1 MKNNIV
7 CIKWGKKFDSSYVN
21 KLYRAVNRNCSNF
34 DRFICLTEDPE
45 RIDPNV
51 EVFNIPRIDL
61 EICWNK
67 ITLFEKT
74 LHDIEGQILFFDL
87 DVVIKDNI
95 NEFFDF
101 SPESKFVSISEWN
114 MDYVDY
120 GMMLN
125 ENIKP
130 FNGSAMRFNVGSLS
144 FVAEDFYEKRNSLM
158 EEKFYDSALGYNG
171 KVTYHDLMNLPP
183 VVFNSDQEWMYFSL
197 IQNNIKIDYFPEGWL
212 ASYKF
217 SSTNNAKIIVF
228 HGLPKPDEV
237 NDDFVKEH
245 WK

>member
-1 MKNNIV
+1 MNNNIV

-45 RIDPNV
+45 GIDPNV
-51 EVFNIPRIDL
+51 EVFDIPRTDL

-87 DVVIKDNI
+87 DVVIIDNI
-95 NEFFDF
+95 NELFEY
-101 SPESKFVSISEWN
+101 SCQSKFISIKEWWGG
-114 MDYVDY
+114 DY
-120 GMMLN
+120 GMFTK
-125 ENIKP
+125 EGVTP
-130 FNGSAMRFNVGSLS
+130 FNASVMKFEVGALEY
-144 FVAEDFYEKRNSLM
+144 VANN
-158 EEKFYDSALGYNG
+158 FYDKMQSMTKENFWDKALGYHG
-171 KVTYHDLMNLPP
+171 KVVYHDLMNLPP
-183 VVFNSDQEWMYFSL
+183 VVFNGDQEWTYYAL
-197 IQNNIKIDYFPEGWL
+197 TQNNEKIDYYPSDWIT
-212 ASYKF
+212 SYKL
-217 SSTNNAKIIVF
+217 SESHQNSKIVVF
-228 HGLPKPDEV
+228 HGVPKPDEV

>member
-21 KLYRAVNRNCSNF
+21 KLYSAVNRNCSNF

-45 RIDPNV
+45 GIDPNV
-51 EVFNIPRIDL
+51 EVFDIPRTDL

-125 ENIKP
+125 ENIRP
-130 FNGSAMRFNVGSLS
+130 FNGSAMRFDVGSLS

-158 EEKFYDSALGYNG
+158 EEKFYDSG
-171 KVTYHDLMNLPP
+171 
-183 VVFNSDQEWMYFSL
+183 
-197 IQNNIKIDYFPEGWL
+197 I
-212 ASYKF
+212 
-217 SSTNNAKIIVF
+217 
-228 HGLPKPDEV
+228 
-237 NDDFVKEH
+237 
-245 WK
+245 